1 MSGDPRWP
9 VRTLVLVGPH
19 GAGKTTVARRIGR
32 RPGWSYDD
40 EIGERLRRA
49 ALDRCPGARAQVA
62 DVHFDVEV
70 SRQELARDAAPS
82 GPRVIETWHPGN
94 LAYVMER
101 DPRLARWLTRRLG
114 CAARA
119 EADRGGLLVQ
129 PLLIDRATA
138 IARRTEPGAAD
149 IVDFFL
155 RVGAH
160 AVEVA
165 RGWGLATAPPIWT
178 DRATIDEVV
187 AQVEARLDIGAPTL
201 TGVRA

>member
-1 MSGDPRWP
+1 MSGDAGWP

-19 GAGKTTVARRIGR
+19 GAGKTTIARRIGHR
-32 RPGWSYDD
+32 LGWSCDD

-49 ALDRCPGARAQVA
+49 ALARFPGAHAQVA

-101 DPRLARWLTRRLG
+101 DPRLARWLTHRLG

-119 EADRGGLLVQ
+119 EARRGGLLVQ

-149 IVDFFL
+149 IDFFL

-187 AQVEARLDIGAPTL
+187 AQVEARLDLGAPML
-201 TGVRA
+201 AGVRA